1 MRDGAWYG
9 VRPAAALLAI
19 LWTVAPAV
27 FGQSGAAIQ
36 PAPRMTDGKPDLNG
50 VYQASSRRGGWDAEA
65 PGDQP
70 GVAAPKA
77 ATPINVATRD
87 PIPFQDWAREKA
99 QEYLNRR
106 SIDDPTTFCIP
117 QPSPRMT
124 PVGLFPIEFVHT
136 PTKLVIL
143 YEYFGL
149 YRSIPIGV
157 NHPDDME
164 PAFMGN
170 SVARWDGDTLVV
182 EAVNFKEGGWVSNG
196 VFTSDALRITERFTR
211 VDRDQMNYEAIIE
224 DPKVFTKPW
233 SIRAT
238 LMLREGARLR
248 EYSCAENNLDP
259 DRYREYLKTPSLFT
273 RTPAPAER

>member
-1 MRDGAWYG
+1 M
-9 VRPAAALLAI
+9 RPAVPLFVI
-19 LWTVAPAV
+19 LYTITPAV
-27 FGQSGAAIQ
+27 FAQSGAAIQ
-36 PAPRMTDGKPDLNG
+36 PTPRMPGGTPDLNG

-70 GVAAPKA
+70 GVAAPRA
-77 ATPINVATRD
+77 ATPVNVATRD

-157 NHPDDME
+157 SHPEDME
-164 PAFMGN
+164 PAFLGN
-170 SVARWDGDTLVV
+170 SVARWDGDTLVI

-259 DRYREYLKTPSLFT
+259 DRYREYLKNPSLFT
-273 RTPAPAER
+273 RTPPAAR